1 MWISC
6 TSWWEHP
13 TMKPR
18 RNAYAQRFVYIPS
31 YQQTLFMYYVI
42 YIYIYIFV
50 LLKYIHKYIIRFV
63 HLINWSIYIWQAFE
77 KDLFKVLRDNLGDEK
92 LNTLLSEKVV
102 PVAGDI
108 AMDHLGMKDSNLRER
123 MQKEI
128 DIVVNVAATT
138 NFDERY

>member
-1 MWISC
+1 
-6 TSWWEHP
+6 
-13 TMKPR
+13 
-18 RNAYAQRFVYIPS
+18 
-31 YQQTLFMYYVI
+31 
-42 YIYIYIFV
+42 
-50 LLKYIHKYIIRFV
+50 
-63 HLINWSIYIWQAFE
+63 
-77 KDLFKVLRDNLGDEK
+77 VLRDNLGDEK